1 MAKNLSMAKQDK
13 AGVKSRL
20 KWGSRKPGPLLAY
33 RVAFCKLET
42 GVPFY
47 VGGTWSH
54 QCRAQPLG
62 SEQLIQLH
70 TASWEHTALTSGMP
84 STN

>member
-1 MAKNLSMAKQDK
+1 MAKQDK

-20 KWGSRKPGPLLAY
+20 KWGFRKPGLLLAY
-33 RVAFCKLET
+33 RIPFCELET

-47 VGGTWSH
+47 VGRTWSH
-54 QCRAQPLG
+54 QWRAQPLG
-62 SEQLIQLH
+62 SEQPIQLH
-70 TASWEHTALTSGMP
+70 MASWEHRALTSGMP